1 MTMKDLETLIKEKKD
16 RVESI
21 DKEIEALRSERR
33 DCIIKRRKLEHL
45 LVAANGILGEQ
56 TPAEALQEISNNLK

>member
-1 MTMKDLETLIKEKKD
+1 MKIMDIELLIKEKKD

-45 LVAANGILGEQ
+45 LEAANGILGEQ
-56 TPAEALQEISNNLK
+56 TPAEALQEISDNLK